1 MPSWSRIAAVALVA
15 LSASCSALELGE
27 VVTDFSDVLSG
38 TRDVMDNVTLANSGD
53 LISLA
58 KRACPAQC
66 TAYCCVSDGTCIP
79 SRAWSCCGSGI
90 VCGPGRKCCHNG
102 CINDNEECCRTAGR
116 HCDAGLECWLIN
128 GVPKCCPPGVCG
140 SGGGGGGNPRPT
152 PPPSPSSP
160 PNRPSFDYY
169 TWTVTWRY
177 YVTFYTSVTIRTSTT
192 TTTTS
197 LVSFYASN
205 SADASSSFRK
215 YSATAT
221 FTPPASATNVPEP
234 PSGGSGGSGGSG
246 APGGGNL
253 VALPPGES
261 GSSGIWSWHA
271 ALLAG
276 AALVPGLLAV
286 YL

>member
-1 MPSWSRIAAVALVA
+1 MPSWSRIAAFALLA

-27 VVTDFSDVLSG
+27 VVSDFSDILVG
-38 TRDVMDNVTLANSGD
+38 DRDVMDNVTLADSGD

-58 KRACPAQC
+58 KRACPARC
-66 TAYCCVSDGTCIP
+66 TQYCCVSDGTCIP
-79 SRAWSCCGSGI
+79 STAWSCCGRGI

-116 HCDAGLECWLIN
+116 HCRAGYECWLIN
-128 GVPKCCPPGVCG
+128 GRPRCCPRGVCGSGG
-140 SGGGGGGNPRPT
+140 SGGGGGGGSSRTT
-152 PPPSPSSP
+152 PAPPSPP
-160 PNRPSFDYY
+160 RTRPSFDYY
-169 TWTVTWRY
+169 TWTVTWTYR
-177 YVTFYTSVTIRTSTT
+177 VTFYTSVTIRTTTT

-197 LVSFYASN
+197 VVSFYASD
-205 SADASSSFRK
+205 SADASSSFRA
-215 YSATAT
+215 YTATAT
-221 FTPPASATNVPEP
+221 FDPPASATDVPEP
-234 PSGGSGGSGGSG
+234 PGGGRGGSGGS
-246 APGGGNL
+246 GGGNL

-276 AALVPGLLAV
+276 AALVPGILAV

>member
-1 MPSWSRIAAVALVA
+1 MPSWSRIAAFALLA

-27 VVTDFSDVLSG
+27 VVSDFSDILVG
-38 TRDVMDNVTLANSGD
+38 DRDVMDNVTLADSGD

-58 KRACPAQC
+58 KRACPARC
-66 TAYCCVSDGTCIP
+66 TQYCCVSDGTCIP
-79 SRAWSCCGSGI
+79 STAWSCCGRGI

-116 HCDAGLECWLIN
+116 HCRAGYECWLIN
-128 GVPKCCPPGVCG
+128 GRPRCCPRGVCGSGG
-140 SGGGGGGNPRPT
+140 SGGGGGGSSRTT
-152 PPPSPSSP
+152 PAPPSPP
-160 PNRPSFDYY
+160 RTRPSFDYY
-169 TWTVTWRY
+169 TWTVTWTYR
-177 YVTFYTSVTIRTSTT
+177 VTFYTSVTIRTTTT

-197 LVSFYASN
+197 VVSFYASD
-205 SADASSSFRK
+205 SADASSSFRA
-215 YSATAT
+215 YTATAT
-221 FTPPASATNVPEP
+221 FDPPASATDVPEP
-234 PSGGSGGSGGSG
+234 PGGGRGGS
-246 APGGGNL
+246 GGGNL

-276 AALVPGLLAV
+276 AALVPGILAV